1 MMSKLATGLFVSVI
15 AAALNLGLNTFVVG
29 QDWFSDASS
38 SSGIEFQHTT
48 GSKGQYYVVEPFGSG
63 IAIFDF
69 DGDGFEDIYFLNG
82 RTLPAEGKG
91 WFDPVTN
98 DSPRNVL
105 YRNNGNFTFTDVSQE
120 SGLDDAGYSLGVVCG
135 DIDNDGDMDVYVSN
149 FGPNRLYFNQGD
161 GTFTEASQWA
171 RVDGGREFGAGVA
184 MFDMEGDGDLDL
196 YAANYQQFNF
206 EDHMKRFIGKHQ
218 FHPGPLDY
226 PPQPDRLYRNDGDG
240 KFTDVSESSGVSA
253 VAGTGMGVIAADID
267 QDGDCDI
274 LVANDTKPNFVLL
287 NDGKG
292 FFTEQAILSGMA
304 LDGNGKTNGNMGIE
318 LRDLDGDG
326 LLDCFTTTY
335 QDEMPVLYL
344 NFGGGTF
351 ADDTNRARI
360 DRKLFAHVH
369 WGVGL
374 VDFDND
380 SLTDIFVACG
390 HFMDNI
396 AAVRDTTKVNVENYL
411 LHNQGDMRFSRI
423 EGDDANVLSTRASSR
438 AAAFSDLDN
447 DGDADIVVMNAQDRP
462 TVMRS
467 LVKDRIATE
476 NHWIKLRLIG
486 SDSNRDAAGATVTL
500 SRPKDSDGQQTAA
513 VHLGRGYQSH
523 YGVLLHF
530 GLGESDGP
538 VHASVAWPS
547 GVKTTHVLSELFTGR
562 LFSQDMHLI

>member
-1 MMSKLATGLFVSVI
+1 MTSKLSTRLCVSMIVV
-15 AAALNLGLNTFVVG
+15 ALKLGLNASAVS
-29 QDWFSDASS
+29 QEWFSDAST
-38 SSGIEFQHTT
+38 SSGIQFQHTT

-63 IAIFDF
+63 MAIFDF

-82 RTLPAEGKG
+82 RTLPEEGTE
-91 WFDPVTN
+91 WFEPVTD

-105 YRNNGNFTFTDVSQE
+105 YRNNGNFTFADVSQE
-120 SGLDDAGYSLGVVCG
+120 SGLDDAGYGLGVVCG
-135 DIDNDGDMDVYVSN
+135 DVDNDGDVDVYVSN
-149 FGPNRLYFNQGD
+149 FGPNRLYINHGD
-161 GTFTEASQWA
+161 GTFSEASEWA
-171 RVDGGREFGAGVA
+171 GVDGGREFGAGVV

-196 YAANYQQFNF
+196 YAANYQQFTF
-206 EDHMKRFIGKHQ
+206 KDHMKRFIGKYQ

-226 PPQPDRLYRNDGDG
+226 PPQPDRLYRNDGEG

-267 QDGDCDI
+267 LDGDCDI

-287 NDGKG
+287 NDGTG
-292 FFTEQAILSGMA
+292 DFTEQAILSGMA
-304 LDGNGKTNGNMGIE
+304 LDGNGKANGNMGIE

-335 QDEMPVLYL
+335 QDEMPILYL
-344 NFGGGTF
+344 NFGGGAF

-396 AAVRDTTKVNVENYL
+396 VAVRDTTQVKIENYL
-411 LHNQGDMRFSRI
+411 LHNQGAMRFAKI
-423 EGDDANVLSTRASSR
+423 EGDEAGVLSTRASSR

-447 DGDADIVVMNAQDRP
+447 DGDVDIIVMNAQDHP

-467 LVKDRIATE
+467 LVKDSIATE
-476 NHWIKLRLIG
+476 NHWIMLRLIG
-486 SDSNRDAAGATVTL
+486 NNSNRDAAGATVTL
-500 SRPKDSDGQQTAA
+500 KRPENLDVQQTAA

-523 YGVLLHF
+523 YGSRLHF
-530 GLGESDGP
+530 GLGKSESP
-538 VHASVAWPS
+538 VQVSVNWPS
-547 GVKTTHVLSELFTGR
+547 GVNSTHVISDLDQVHILREEASNE
-562 LFSQDMHLI
+562 